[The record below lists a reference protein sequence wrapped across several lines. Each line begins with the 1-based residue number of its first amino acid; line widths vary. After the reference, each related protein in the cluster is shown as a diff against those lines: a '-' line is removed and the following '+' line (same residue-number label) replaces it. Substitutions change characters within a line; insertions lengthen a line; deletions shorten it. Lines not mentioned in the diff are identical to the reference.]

1 MSLLYQALLKN
12 NQNQPAVNQ
21 NESQVSQESKSKHS
35 DLLTSHSNV
44 EPSNSFHSQQFA
56 GGYVGQSQNNLPW
69 FVWLFIGSLLLVV
82 GLLAGYI
89 YGNFKPSNNA
99 VIKTSTEFV
108 ESVTAENKSNLIPV
122 DPNLVAKTQLKG
134 EAGTEAKDEARLQT
148 EARTQTRETEQTIEI
163 AVNDKGQVVSK
174 VTDKTS
180 KISVGNGSEQ
190 DAQSSAIS
198 EKTTPENDLSGVPD
212 NLKASFAE
220 AIKAT
225 EETETLDS
233 NFEMD
238 LLSNGNLLMLEDLT
252 AYQTSL
258 LPDLVYQMHIYSSDV
273 SERWVKINDKILY
286 EGYELQ
292 SGLTLLEIR
301 QNLIVWRF
309 NNRKVGQL
317 ALVDFVQ

>member
-12 NQNQPAVNQ
+12 NQNKPVQSQNQ
-21 NESQVSQESKSKHS
+21 EQQENKSKHS
-35 DLLTSHSNV
+35 DLLTSQSNV

-56 GGYVGQSQNNLPW
+56 GAHVGKSQNNLPW
-69 FVWLFIGSLLLVV
+69 FVWLFIASLLLVV

-99 VIKTSTEFV
+99 ATKTSTEFV
-108 ESVTAENKSNLIPV
+108 ENVTTENKSDLIPF
-122 DPNLVAKTQLKG
+122 DANLVANTETS
-134 EAGTEAKDEARLQT
+134 EA
-148 EARTQTRETEQTIEI
+148 EQTIEV
-163 AVNDKGQVVSK
+163 AVNSQGQVVSK
-174 VTDKTS
+174 VTDKAS
-180 KISVGNGSEQ
+180 KIATTNGSEQ
-190 DAQSSAIS
+190 SAPSSTIL
-198 EKTTPENDLSGVPD
+198 EKATPEIDLSGVPD

-225 EETETLDS
+225 EVTETLEA

-238 LLSNGNLLMLEDLT
+238 LSSNGNVLMLEDLT
-252 AYQTSL
+252 AYQTAL
-258 LPDLVYQMHIYSSDV
+258 LPDLIYQMHIFSSDV

-286 EGYELQ
+286 EGNELVP
-292 SGLTLLEIR
+292 GLTLLEIK